1 MTMTPRIVLITTLL
15 LSLCAGCSKPAED
28 KKVESPGVPVTV
40 AVSEARDM
48 NLLEES
54 VGVLESMADPVISA
68 EVAAKVL
75 QVTVAVGSDV
85 KAGQV
90 LAILDAGDAG
100 ASLQAVKAE
109 VKRLQTVADNQ
120 AKNLARLRDLR
131 QQNFISQAGLDD
143 AESQQEVLQAQLTAG
158 RAQLVIAQRSV
169 GKTQV
174 VSPVAGRVEKQIA
187 VIGQFVRVGDPLF
200 QVVSLR
206 KLRAKFS
213 FPETLSSQISR
224 GMQVK
229 ISSLGNEAVV
239 TGKIIEVKPMAS
251 ASNRSFDAFVTFDN
265 PGSWKPGST
274 LTGMVVMARHAN
286 AVAIPARSIVLRPA
300 GQVVYVVDAG
310 KAKQRVVQVG
320 INQDGYVEILQGLSV
335 GETVVVDGVGFL
347 SDGAAVSVPAAKPAA
362 Q

>member
-1 MTMTPRIVLITTLL
+1 MSPHIALIATIVL
-15 LSLCAGCSKPAED
+15 SLFAGCNKAVED
-28 KKVESPGVPVTV
+28 KKVETPSMPVTV
-40 AVSEARDM
+40 ALSEARDM

-54 VGVLESMADPVISA
+54 VGVLESLADPVISA
-68 EVAAKVL
+68 EVAAKVV
-75 QVTVAVGSDV
+75 QVKVAAGSDV

-90 LAILDAGDAG
+90 LAILDAGDAD
-100 ASLQAVKAE
+100 ASLQAVKAD
-109 VKRLQTVADNQ
+109 VQRLQTVAANQ
-120 AKNLARLRDLR
+120 ARNLQRLRGLR
-131 QQNFISQAGLDD
+131 EQNFISQAGLED
-143 AESQQEVLQAQLTAG
+143 AEAQQEALQAQLTAG
-158 RAQLVIAQRSV
+158 RAQLVIAQRNV

-174 VSPVAGRVEKQIA
+174 LSPVSGRVEKQIVVA
-187 VIGQFVRVGDPLF
+187 GQFVRVGDPLF
-200 QVVSLR
+200 QVVSLQ

-213 FPETLSSQISR
+213 FPENLSSQILR

-274 LTGMVVMARHAN
+274 LTGLVVMARHAN
-286 AVAIPARSIVLRPA
+286 AVSVPARSIVLRPA
-300 GQVVYVVDAG
+300 GQVAYVVEAG
-310 KAKQRVVQVG
+310 KVKQRVVQLG
-320 INQDGYVEILQGLSV
+320 MSQDGYIEILQGLSV

-347 SDGAAVSVPAAKPAA
+347 SDGTAVSVPTAKPVA